1 MTGMRHDHLFASA
14 LVGCIVTIFVS
25 GNSKADTGAGTGDKN
40 AFHDERR
47 RTTR

>member
-1 MTGMRHDHLFASA
+1 MRHNLLCASA

-25 GNSKADTGAGTGDKN
+25 GNGEADTGAGTCDKN